1 MAYEV
6 TNPIK
11 KVCGG
16 VGGAKSVWSYVDGD
30 TLAQIDAADYF
41 LLEIGRLKVGDII
54 LAVGNSVAGV
64 LVVASNTGSAIDT
77 SNAITLIDSD

>member
-1 MAYEV
+1 
-6 TNPIK
+6 
-11 KVCGG
+11 VCGG

-30 TLAQIDAADYF
+30 ALAAIDASDYF
-41 LLEIGRLKVGDII
+41 VLEVGRLKVGDVI

-64 LVVASNTGSAIDT
+64 LVVASNTGTAVDT